1 MEIFPAIDLKE
12 GRCVR
17 LYQGEFSKETV
28 MNEDPVAQ
36 AIIFEKS
43 GAKTLHIVDLDGAI
57 AGESLN
63 LPIIEKI
70 CKAVR
75 IPVQVGGGIRSL
87 IVVEKLFSV
96 GVDKVILGTAALYDK
111 EFLEE
116 AVRLYKEKIIVGIDA
131 KNGFVATRGW
141 LDISEISYIDLAK
154 GMENVGVQTIVFTDI
169 SKDGTLAGPNVEQLE
184 LLQKSVGIRLIASGG
199 VASIQ
204 DVKKLNDM
212 NIYGVII
219 GKALYEKTIDLEEV
233 LQVTKLC

>member
-36 AIIFEKS
+36 AIVFEKL
-43 GAKTLHIVDLDGAI
+43 GAKKLHIVDLDGAI
-57 AGESLN
+57 AGESVN
-63 LPIIEKI
+63 LSVIEKI

-87 IVVEKLFSV
+87 AAVEQLLSV
-96 GVDKVILGTAALYDK
+96 GVEKVILGTVALYDK
-111 EFLEE
+111 AFLKEV
-116 AVRLYKEKIIVGIDA
+116 VRLYKEKIIVGIDA

-141 LDISEISYIDLAK
+141 LDVSEISYIDLAK
-154 GMENVGVQTIVFTDI
+154 QMEELGVQTIVYTDI
-169 SKDGTLAGPNVEQLE
+169 SKDGTLAGPNFDQLE
-184 LLQKSVGIRLIASGG
+184 LLQKNVNVRLIASGG

-219 GKALYEKTIDLEEV
+219 GKAFYEKTIDLEEV
-233 LQVTKLC
+233 LEVTKLC

>member
-57 AGESLN
+57 AGESVN
-63 LPIIEKI
+63 LLVIERI

-87 IVVEKLFSV
+87 VAVEKLLSV
-96 GVDKVILGTAALYDK
+96 GVDKVILGTVALYDK

-141 LDISEISYIDLAK
+141 LDVSEISYIDLAK
-154 GMENVGVQTIVFTDI
+154 QMENVGVQTIVFTDI

-184 LLQKSVGIRLIASGG
+184 LLQKSVTIRLIASGG

-219 GKALYEKTIDLEEV
+219 GKALYEKMINLEEV
-233 LQVTKLC
+233 LEVTKLC

>member
-36 AIIFEKS
+36 AIIFEKL
-43 GAKTLHIVDLDGAI
+43 GAEILHIVDLDGAI

-63 LPIIEKI
+63 LPVIEKI

-87 IVVEKLFSV
+87 VTVEKLLSA
-96 GVDKVILGTAALYDK
+96 GVKKVILGTAALYDNS
-111 EFLEE
+111 FLEE

-141 LDISEISYIDLAK
+141 LDLSEISYVSLAK
-154 GMENVGVQTIVFTDI
+154 QMESLGVQTIVFTDI
-169 SKDGTLAGPNVEQLE
+169 SKDGTLTGPNFEQLAI
-184 LLQKSVGIRLIASGG
+184 LQKSVGIRLIASGG

>member
-36 AIIFEKS
+36 AIIFEKL
-43 GAKTLHIVDLDGAI
+43 GARRLHIVDLDGAI

-63 LPIIEKI
+63 FSVIEKI
-70 CKAVR
+70 CRAIR
-75 IPVQVGGGIRSL
+75 IPVQVGGGVRSL
-87 IVVEKLFSV
+87 AAVEKLLLV

-111 EFLEE
+111 SFLEE
-116 AVRLYKEKIIVGIDA
+116 AVRLYEEKIIVGIDA

-141 LDISEISYIDLAK
+141 LDVSEISYIDLAK
-154 GMENVGVQTIVFTDI
+154 QMEKLGVKTIVFTDI
-169 SKDGTLAGPNVEQLE
+169 SKDGTLAGPNFEQLRS
-184 LLQKSVGIRLIASGG
+184 LQNSVDIRLIASGG
-199 VASIQ
+199 VATIQ
-204 DVKKLNDM
+204 DVKKLNAM

-219 GKALYEKTIDLEEV
+219 GKAFYEKTIDLEEV

>member
-57 AGESLN
+57 AGESVN
-63 LPIIEKI
+63 LLVIERI

-75 IPVQVGGGIRSL
+75 IPVQVGGGIRL
-87 IVVEKLFSV
+87 LVAVEKLLSV

-111 EFLEE
+111 AFLEE

-141 LDISEISYIDLAK
+141 LDVSEISYIDLAK
-154 GMENVGVQTIVFTDI
+154 QMENVGVQTIVFTDI

-219 GKALYEKTIDLEEV
+219 GKALYEKTINLEEV
-233 LQVTKLC
+233 LEVTKLC

>member
-17 LYQGEFSKETV
+17 LYQGEFSKETI

-57 AGESLN
+57 AGESVN
-63 LPIIEKI
+63 LLVIERI

-87 IVVEKLFSV
+87 VAVEKLLSG

-111 EFLEE
+111 AFLEE

-141 LDISEISYIDLAK
+141 LDVSEISYIDLAK
-154 GMENVGVQTIVFTDI
+154 QMENVGVQTIVFTDI

-184 LLQKSVGIRLIASGG
+184 LLQKSVDIRLIASGG

-219 GKALYEKTIDLEEV
+219 GKALYEKTINLEEV
-233 LQVTKLC
+233 LEVTKLC

>member
-36 AIIFEKS
+36 AIIFEKL
-43 GAKTLHIVDLDGAI
+43 GAEILHIVDLDGAI

-63 LPIIEKI
+63 LPVIEKI

-87 IVVEKLFSV
+87 VTVEKLLSA
-96 GVDKVILGTAALYDK
+96 GVEKVILGTATLYDK
-111 EFLEE
+111 SFLEE

-141 LDISEISYIDLAK
+141 LDLSEISYVSLAK
-154 GMENVGVQTIVFTDI
+154 QMESLGVQTIVFTDI
-169 SKDGTLAGPNVEQLE
+169 SKDGTLAGPNFEQLAI
-184 LLQKSVGIRLIASGG
+184 LQKSVGIRLIASGG